1 MKLYNIIYNNFDLE
15 MITQGGLVRILLFD
29 TPNAI
34 MRL

>member
-1 MKLYNIIYNNFDLE
+1 MKLYIIIYKSFDLE